1 MTMASTPQSSYLQLL
16 PAIYAEG
23 DGFLGRFLLAFEQV
37 LTGLPGDPKARGLE
51 QTIANLALLF
61 DPLTQDGFLAEIGAT
76 PQARKDFL
84 GWLSGWVALS
94 RRVQVPENQQR
105 EFVAGVAQLYRLRG
119 TKEGLTALL
128 KIYLAPTALI
138 TEGDALPAEEKKF
151 PHHFHVTIHLQ
162 ADSQAAQDKL
172 QEIGATARALIEL
185 QKPAHA
191 TYTLE
196 FQTPTLRIR
205 KFEKQDDGRTAMV
218 GVDTTLTQFTEFTK
232 PS

>member
-1 MTMASTPQSSYLQLL
+1 MTVATTPSSYLQLL

-37 LTGLPGDPKARGLE
+37 LTGLPGDPRARGLE
-51 QTIANLALLF
+51 QAIADIALLF

-94 RRVQVPENQQR
+94 RRVQVPADQQR
-105 EFVAGVAQLYRLRG
+105 AFVAGVAQSYRRRG
-119 TKEGLTALL
+119 TREGLTALL

-138 TEGDALPAEEKKF
+138 TEGDALPADEKGF

-162 ADSQAAQDKL
+162 AGSQAAQDKL
-172 QEIGATARALIEL
+172 EEIGATARALIEL

-196 FQTPTLRIR
+196 FKTPTLRILAS
-205 KFEKQDDGRTAMV
+205 EKQDGIRTAMV
-218 GVDTTLTQFTEFTK
+218 GVDTTLTQFTD
-232 PS
+232 P